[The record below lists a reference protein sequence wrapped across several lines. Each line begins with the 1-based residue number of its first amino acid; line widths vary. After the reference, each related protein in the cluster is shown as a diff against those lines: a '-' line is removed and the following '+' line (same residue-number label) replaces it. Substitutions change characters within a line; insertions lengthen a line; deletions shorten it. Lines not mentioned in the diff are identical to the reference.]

1 MAASTAG
8 GTCCRLYRNWRCASS
23 LDLKN
28 RECGNT
34 FIAGD
39 VEDVKALPEKEPV
52 APSVSRQQQA
62 TARPGGALKSVPT
75 LYLGDA

>member
-1 MAASTAG
+1 MRQTI
-8 GTCCRLYRNWRCASS
+8 
-23 LDLKN
+23 
-28 RECGNT
+28 
-34 FIAGD
+34 IAGD